1 MTFKQVYFVCLSQG
15 SEHVNKVFT
24 RETDLHIIKTT
35 LWTRDLSPD
44 KRSGWRRSCCYRARA
59 YKWRPCSARTGVNT
73 VVSWQV
79 LSRRLLVR
87 YIYTKHVTVH
97 TTVGSVFSNRVKP
110 RKTGNDLFLVHFGH
124 VASVNDHLYK
134 HIYRYCEKSTCKNT
148 LLLVARDK
156 VRGQTV
162 IVIKRLYDMGQR
174 SQSRQDK
181 GRVVRGQGRWLVT
194 RGDEACDSIS
204 WVPQFGRLSV
214 KMNTVFKMKDKF
226 SSVKRMLHPATRTRG
241 SE

>member
-1 MTFKQVYFVCLSQG
+1 M
-15 SEHVNKVFT
+15 
-24 RETDLHIIKTT
+24 
-35 LWTRDLSPD
+35 
-44 KRSGWRRSCCYRARA
+44 
-59 YKWRPCSARTGVNT
+59 NT
-73 VVSWQV
+73 EVSWQV
-79 LSRRLLVR
+79 LSRRLLVL

-148 LLLVARDK
+148 LLLVAGDK

-162 IVIKRLYDMGQR
+162 IVIKLFYDMGQR

-181 GRVVRGQGRWLVT
+181 GRVVRGQGR
-194 RGDEACDSIS
+194 
-204 WVPQFGRLSV
+204 
-214 KMNTVFKMKDKF
+214 
-226 SSVKRMLHPATRTRG
+226 
-241 SE
+241 